1 MSSKKNINDYGSIVK
16 TEDKVQTTETTS
28 TYKSND
34 IVSNDYKD
42 FSSKCILRWAVIFC
56 QYGFLGHD
64 ITIVTITRSIRK

>member
-42 FSSKCILRWAVIFC
+42 FSSKCILR
-56 QYGFLGHD
+56 
-64 ITIVTITRSIRK
+64 